1 MMEQMK
7 RDADG
12 DAAAGASA
20 EGCEGGRRRAHP
32 AVIIGNNVYVM
43 MPMAGEDAASFKE
56 LMASSSTASAAFDAP
71 LEIGAQVEDVE
82 PTYEEP
88 AEK

>member
-1 MMEQMK
+1 MISAYEHV
-7 RDADG
+7 
-12 DAAAGASA
+12 ASTMPSSN
-20 EGCEGGRRRAHP
+20 ETGGCATRTTSPNA
-32 AVIIGNNVYVM
+32 
-43 MPMAGEDAASFKE
+43 MPH
-56 LMASSSTASAAFDAP
+56 TTPASAAFDAP